1 MKEKKSE
8 EPIKVTDKRIF
19 TADGDIKEEFRGTI
33 APADPAL
40 ASRPAEPPAAP
51 RTEPPPA
58 APPPPTEEK
67 QDRRKM
73 RDKAESPGTPFSSLV
88 ELFVGNAYMAL
99 GLLPDQYGQR
109 GRLDLRAAK
118 EMIDILGVLQEKTK
132 GNLTEDEADHLE
144 TFLGELKL
152 HYVRQNKGL

>member
-1 MKEKKSE
+1 M
-8 EPIKVTDKRIF
+8 KVTDKRIF
-19 TADGDIKEEFRGTI
+19 TADGEIKEEFRDTI
-33 APADPAL
+33 APADPA
-40 ASRPAEPPAAP
+40 AAA
-51 RTEPPPA
+51 RSAQQQT
-58 APPPPTEEK
+58 PPPPSTAQAPAASSQTAADEK
-67 QDRRKM
+67 HDRRKM

-99 GLLPDQYGQR
+99 GLLPDQHGQR
-109 GRLDLRAAK
+109 GRVDIRAAK

-132 GNLTEDEADHLE
+132 GNLTEDEIDHLE